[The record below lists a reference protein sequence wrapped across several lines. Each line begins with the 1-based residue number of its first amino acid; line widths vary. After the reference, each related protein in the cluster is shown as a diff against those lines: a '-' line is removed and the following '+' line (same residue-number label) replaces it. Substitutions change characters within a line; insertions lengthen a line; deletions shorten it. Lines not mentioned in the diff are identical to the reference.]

1 MNFTHINI
9 RFQKV
14 LVILVCSI
22 IIGSGVS
29 VSEYL
34 TKNNAK
40 ESFKISLID
49 ECENLGS
56 QAQQYSTKAQSGF
69 TNWKLPHS
77 SEISYSI
84 NHSILV
90 STKDSLIIYS
100 SPKISQNNFNAI
112 ETLVTKDQII
122 ISVIE

>member
-1 MNFTHINI
+1 M
-9 RFQKV
+9 
-14 LVILVCSI
+14 
-22 IIGSGVS
+22 S

-34 TKNNAK
+34 TNNNAK
-40 ESFKISLID
+40 ESFKTSSID

-56 QAQQYSTKAQSGF
+56 QAQQYLTKEQSGF
-69 TNWKLPHS
+69 TNWKLPPT

-84 NHSILV
+84 NHTILV
-90 STKDSLIIYS
+90 NTKDSLIIYS
-100 SPKISQNNFNAI
+100 SPKVKQNNFNAV